1 MKKDIQPEFYND
13 ATVTCSSCGKVFKS
27 GGTVKELTTDVCS
40 NCHSFYTGKA
50 NLVDTSGRVDK
61 FKKRSNAKVEN
72 YQELKSKK
80 KNKRRDNKIKKVNTI
95 ESES

>member
-1 MKKDIQPEFYND
+1 MKKDIQPEFYSD

-61 FKKRSNAKVEN
+61 FKSRVEAKVDN
-72 YQELKSKK
+72 YKELKEKK
-80 KNKRRDNKIKKVNTI
+80 VERRKTTKVERINKIEN
-95 ESES
+95 

>member
-1 MKKDIQPEFYND
+1 MKKEIQPEFYNE

-61 FKKRSNAKVEN
+61 FKKRSEAKVEN
-72 YQELKSKK
+72 YKDLKSNKK
-80 KNKRRDNKIKKVNTI
+80 ERRRSDKIKKVNTI
-95 ESES
+95 EAES

>member
-1 MKKDIQPEFYND
+1 MKKDIQPEFYID
-13 ATVTCSSCGKVFKS
+13 AKVTCSSCGKVFKS

-61 FKKRSNAKVEN
+61 FKNKVEAKVEN
-72 YQELKSKK
+72 YKELKEKK
-80 KNKRRDNKIKKVNTI
+80 AERRKSNKVERINKIEN
-95 ESES
+95 